1 MQSEH
6 LKTRVTHILR
16 RQPRSCC
23 RLDFQCSGDREEEE
37 EEEDYLNPK
46 RVSVLRPSNQTNRS
60 SSPPFSL
67 VEPWQKSHAASH
79 TPRIAFR
86 HLPVLGVWQHPSITP
101 LWSTQPVA
109 AQTKRT
115 NDHTNEAKLS
125 DKMLSRREEAGGGVW

>member
-16 RQPRSCC
+16 RQLRSCC

-37 EEEDYLNPK
+37 DYFGPK

-67 VEPWQKSHAASH
+67 AEPWQKFHAASH
-79 TPRIAFR
+79 TPSTAFR
-86 HLPVLGVWQHPSITP
+86 HLPPHSEHRFPAPSFILRAPLSGTFLHTP
-101 LWSTQPVA
+101 STAFRHLPPHSEHRFPA
-109 AQTKRT
+109 SSS
-115 NDHTNEAKLS
+115 KLCQI
-125 DKMLSRREEAGGGVW
+125 